1 MKINTTRFG
10 EINVPGVCIVRFENG
25 LPGFARLKKYALIP
39 YAEESPFYILQS
51 VSNPDLTLLL
61 VDPYRFF
68 NDYVFELED
77 GFAAR
82 YGFTADNQ
90 PHVFSVVTLRDEIGN
105 ATANMAAPIL
115 VNWTTQTAVQL
126 VLENSSYSLRQK
138 LFPEGLPDQK
148 QPKQTKSSKQQA
160 RKQHLTS
167 QYPQHME
174 AI

>member
-25 LPGFARLKKYALIP
+25 LPGFVRLKKFALIP

-77 GFAAR
+77 
-82 YGFTADNQ
+82 
-90 PHVFSVVTLRDEIGN
+90 
-105 ATANMAAPIL
+105 
-115 VNWTTQTAVQL
+115 
-126 VLENSSYSLRQK
+126 
-138 LFPEGLPDQK
+138 
-148 QPKQTKSSKQQA
+148 
-160 RKQHLTS
+160 
-167 QYPQHME
+167 
-174 AI
+174 